1 MKARFITLLAAA
13 GLLAS
18 CAKEALTEKPEITTG
33 KTVFTVGLP
42 QEGKIVMGESVNNS
56 RPLYWSNGD
65 QININGCAS
74 DALENLP
81 ANPTTAEFTFDQVL
95 TTPYNVLYPA
105 AIYTDAT
112 QVTLPA
118 SQTYKNDGF
127 ADGMFPMAGYSAD
140 GSSTTMSPLCAVVKV
155 QVLRAS
161 TSPDEDDLASVTFKG
176 RNNEQVSGLFN
187 INFEAP
193 ELTGASDDAASRAV
207 KVVKRIATSTSEA
220 AVYYV
225 VVPAGTYSNG
235 FDVTV
240 KDQNGH
246 FMTKSK
252 TASIDLV
259 PGKLYGMAEFEFVP
273 TGTEIG
279 IEINSADDLIQFA
292 TDYNNKVYESL
303 GDEPLVATLTS
314 DIFFDTETSAQF
326 NATGGIG
333 MKIGQYGGATEDYYF
348 NGVVYGDN
356 HSISGLIATVPVFAA
371 IGDNGSVSD
380 LTIDENCSFTF
391 THPNTVELDAGALVG
406 YNKGVVSNVAVDAD
420 VTIAAGEIAQVT
432 ALGGIAGRITIGT
445 VDNCTYSGNISVPD
459 EFIVDAKKTYVG
471 GLVGSITN
479 AAGKVQNSDFE
490 GTIDFAGIV
499 ASTST
504 SDPFLRLG
512 GIVGTVNA
520 GTVSDCE
527 AKGTNTKAIEMDN
540 GTTYAATI
548 QNHSRKAY
556 HLVQGGIAGYN
567 AGAISNC
574 TNGASTKNFV
584 LANATKGG
592 TSNDKNS
599 RYYDVA
605 GIVGL
610 NAAGATVSDC
620 TNNGLIE
627 SRSTPRIQKIGGIVG
642 YNLGTVSS
650 SSNSATGDIVIA
662 SATGQSPYSLR
673 VGEVGGAIGNNSG
686 TISNIQNAGDITLS
700 RTENADGVE
709 MKFGGVIGI
718 STKAIDGGTSK
729 EISNT
734 GNISIGYNPAT
745 VTTDGLRIG
754 GVVGS
759 AQASV
764 QNVSNTGNVTY
775 TLSAANI
782 MSKLY
787 MGGIAGEVRNTTNVT
802 VSDCENSG
810 EVYFNVNAK
819 AAAHTGDY
827 LGGIIG
833 YVTGEEST
841 ITVSD
846 CENSGPVHINC
857 NITTACT
864 DLIAAGVVGKMN
876 ESGAIT
882 DCDNTGGEVNI
893 AFSDA
898 AHTENFAGG
907 VLGKTVDSNLAIS
920 GCTNSGYIHGGNA
933 KKRNGTTMYV
943 GGIVAYLDGE
953 SSISECVNSGNV
965 YNDQFV
971 NSSSTTNAFT
981 GGIAA
986 FVVGVDGSP
995 ITISNC
1001 EHNTAN
1007 LASRRGYQGGIVGY
1021 ANYVSISDS
1030 DNNSSFLGG
1039 SVYYSGGI
1047 AGWVQ
1052 NGSITNCDFTGASIY
1067 SSQIQANGG
1076 GGIAAKLESTE
1087 VDGCQSSVTDIYH
1100 TNSNGVKDAD
1110 VAGGAIVGISESGNT
1125 IQNCHYKPTING
1137 AASNIA
1143 GTGKFTDGGGNVAD
1157 L

>member
-18 CAKEALTEKPEITTG
+18 CAKDALNETPEAISGEKFRVTI
-33 KTVFTVGLP
+33 GLP
-42 QEGKIVMGESVNNS
+42 QEGKIVMGESVNNT

-65 QININGCAS
+65 QININGIES

-105 AIYTDAT
+105 AIYTNAT

-187 INFEAP
+187 INFETPA
-193 ELTGASDDAASRAV
+193 LTGASNDVASRAV
-207 KVVKRIATSTSEA
+207 KVVKKIATSTSEA

-371 IGDNGSVSD
+371 IGESGAVSD

-406 YNKGVVSNVAVDAD
+406 YNKGVVSNVTVDAD

-471 GLVGSITN
+471 GVVGSITN

-490 GTIDFAGIV
+490 GTIDFAGV
-499 ASTST
+499 VGST
-504 SDPFLRLG
+504 DKNNPYLMLG
-512 GIVGTVNA
+512 GIVGSVNA
-520 GTVSDCE
+520 GTVSNCE
-527 AKGTNTKAIEMDN
+527 AKGTKTKDIEMDN
-540 GTTYAATI
+540 GTTYTATI

-584 LANATKGG
+584 LANTTKGG
-592 TSNDKNS
+592 TSDDKNS

-700 RTENADGVE
+700 RTENNAGVE
-709 MKFGGVIGI
+709 MKFGGVIGL

-759 AQASV
+759 TQASV

-864 DLIAAGVVGKMN
+864 DLIVAGCIGKMN
-876 ESGAIT
+876 ESGSII
-882 DCDNTGGEVNI
+882 DCNNSGEVDI
-893 AFSDA
+893 PFSNA
-898 AHTENFAGG
+898 KHTDNYAGG
-907 VLGKTVDSNLAIS
+907 ILGKTVDSDVSIS
-920 GCTNSGYIHGGNA
+920 GNTNSGYIHGGNGS
-933 KKRNGTTMYV
+933 KQNGTTLYV
-943 GGIVAYLDGE
+943 GGIAAYLDGK
-953 SSISECVNSGNV
+953 SSVNNCTNNGTLLNNHFSNTVTKVG
-965 YNDQFV
+965 
-971 NSSSTTNAFT
+971 STF
-981 GGIAA
+981 
-986 FVVGVDGSP
+986 
-995 ITISNC
+995 
-1001 EHNTAN
+1001 E
-1007 LASRRGYQGGIVGY
+1007 GGIVGF
-1021 ANYVSISDS
+1021 ALGTADDRISITNVTNDV
-1030 DNNSSFLGG
+1030 NSGATITGGRRGYTGGAVGYGEFVDISNATNTNSYGGG
-1039 SVYYSGGI
+1039 SGYYLGGI
-1047 AGWVQ
+1047 AGWLVNGTISDSTYSGTSIETSQVQ
-1052 NGSITNCDFTGASIY
+1052 GA
-1067 SSQIQANGG
+1067 
-1076 GGIAAKLESTE
+1076 GGIVCTLDAGSTLDNCYSYLTTITHGAIACVDGSVAAKS
-1087 VDGCQSSVTDIYH
+1087 
-1100 TNSNGVKDAD
+1100 
-1110 VAGGAIVGISESGNT
+1110 VAGST
-1125 IQNCHYKPTING
+1125 IKNCHYSDVYPICSD
-1137 AASNIA
+1137 SN
-1143 GTGKFTDGGGNVAD
+1143 FTDGGGNVAD